1 MSESSNSLSRK
12 FLAARAVLGL
22 SLGGTPIGWQ
32 YATRLTEARA
42 QSQLDA
48 AAGSTVSE
56 IRRRMTAYEQ
66 LLHAGATR
74 LLKDA
79 PATRAIPVVAVTA
92 YAMKGD
98 RERILAA
105 GCDDY
110 IAKPV
115 SYKDVLGMAARL
127 AG

>member
-1 MSESSNSLSRK
+1 MSGRRVLVVEDNPLNMQLMAAILDSAGYAVLQADNAEDGLE
-12 FLAARAVLGL
+12 AARRERPALVFMDIQLPRMDGL
-22 SLGGTPIGWQ
+22 
-32 YATRLTEARA
+32 E
-42 QSQLDA
+42 
-48 AAGSTVSE
+48 
-56 IRRRMTAYEQ
+56 
-66 LLHAGATR
+66 ATR
-74 LLKDA
+74 LLKADA
-79 PATRAIPVVAVTA
+79 STRAIPVVAVTA

-115 SYKDVLGMAARL
+115 SYKLVLEVAARL